1 VNRILLIALLLCLQA
16 CSESTKKVK
25 TDSPIAVQMYRA
37 DSVNI
42 TTAYE
47 FPATVSAVKNV
58 DLKFEI
64 SGRLVFANLVE
75 GSMVAKGQVLARIDP
90 TPFERQLV
98 EAKIRFDDAVR
109 DLARIEDVFEKKLV
123 SQHEFDRAKS
133 RYAITKL
140 AFANAEQDLSY
151 CTIKAPFDAIVGERY
166 IENYS
171 YVTVGAALANLQD
184 RSKLYFTF
192 EVPERVM
199 TANAGNRDIKA
210 TAYILGQE
218 DDVFDIYYVEHQTT
232 PNSITQTY
240 AVTFAIDGDVS
251 NLFYPGSRASVKIQ
265 QNGKQ
270 QSAILIPVK
279 ALMGDKSQGFFVWRF
294 NPSTDD
300 VHAVKVEIASLKGE
314 FAAIVG
320 GINVGDKIVSAAV
333 NQMSE
338 GLKVREYKADF

>member
-1 VNRILLIALLLCLQA
+1 MNRILLIALLLCLQA
-16 CSESTKKVK
+16 CSESTKEVK
-25 TDSPIAVQMYRA
+25 IDSPIAVQLFRA

-109 DLARIEDVFEKKLV
+109 DLARIEEVFKKKLV
-123 SQHEFDRAKS
+123 SQNEFDRAKS

-218 DDVFDIYYVEHQTT
+218 DDVYDIYYVEHQTT

-251 NLFYPGSRASVKIQ
+251 NLFYPGSRASVKIK

-270 QSAILIPVK
+270 QSAILK
-279 ALMGDKSQGFFVWRF
+279 R
-294 NPSTDD
+294 
-300 VHAVKVEIASLKGE
+300 
-314 FAAIVG
+314 
-320 GINVGDKIVSAAV
+320 
-333 NQMSE
+333 
-338 GLKVREYKADF
+338 